1 VGALADQVALAL
13 GQRAED
19 MEDQVPARGGRV
31 DLLLQAAKADAAV
44 FEPAD
49 GVDQV
54 PQAAP
59 EPIELP
65 HHQRVDGP
73 QVVEGAGELGPLG
86 DRAARLLGEHALAAR
101 GLERVELQRGALL
114 GR

>member
-1 VGALADQVALAL
+1 VRSRIRSRSNSANAPKTWKTKRPPGVVVATCS
-13 GQRAED
+13 
-19 MEDQVPARGGRV
+19 
-31 DLLLQAAKADAAV
+31 LQAAKADAAV
-44 FEPAD
+44 FERAD

-65 HHQRVDGP
+65 HHQRVAGP
-73 QVVEGAGELGPLG
+73 QVVEGAGEFGPLR
-86 DRAARLLGEHALAAR
+86 DRAARLLAEHALAAR
-101 GLERVELQRGALL
+101 GLQRVELQRGVLL